1 MPYCPRCDME
11 FVEGVTVCSD
21 CGGPLLASEEE
32 AKAMKAQMEKEMEER
47 RKEAA
52 ASVLGDRSP
61 EELAEAAAK
70 AQAQARAASPGVY
83 VNRRQKYD
91 DLKSSAS
98 AFYLVGGALALVSVL
113 LWTGIVHLPMA
124 ASGRILTQSVLTVM
138 GAAFLI
144 IAVKS
149 SKSAREMSSG
159 IEEEQKR
166 TQEIIGWFCDTYTGA
181 GLDTESLR
189 TEPEISGEE
198 LSLRRFDLIQD
209 YLITG
214 RDLPDAAYVEALCE
228 EIYGKLYED

>member
-1 MPYCPRCDME
+1 M
-11 FVEGVTVCSD
+11 
-21 CGGPLLASEEE
+21 
-32 AKAMKAQMEKEMEER
+32 
-47 RKEAA
+47 
-52 ASVLGDRSP
+52 
-61 EELAEAAAK
+61 
-70 AQAQARAASPGVY
+70 
-83 VNRRQKYD
+83 
-91 DLKSSAS
+91 
-98 AFYLVGGALALVSVL
+98 SVL

-149 SKSAREMSSG
+149 SKSAKEMSSG

-181 GLDTESLR
+181 GLDKEILR

>member
-52 ASVLGDRSP
+52 VSVLGDRSP

-113 LWTGIVHLPMA
+113 LWTGIVHLPWRPPGA
-124 ASGRILTQSVLTVM
+124 FSPRAS
-138 GAAFLI
+138 
-144 IAVKS
+144 
-149 SKSAREMSSG
+149 
-159 IEEEQKR
+159 
-166 TQEIIGWFCDTYTGA
+166 
-181 GLDTESLR
+181 
-189 TEPEISGEE
+189 
-198 LSLRRFDLIQD
+198 
-209 YLITG
+209 
-214 RDLPDAAYVEALCE
+214 
-228 EIYGKLYED
+228 

>member
-52 ASVLGDRSP
+52 VSVLGDRSP

-91 DLKSSAS
+91 DLKSSLPPSIWWEARWPWCPSFYGPGSFTFPWRPPGAFSPRAS
-98 AFYLVGGALALVSVL
+98 
-113 LWTGIVHLPMA
+113 
-124 ASGRILTQSVLTVM
+124 
-138 GAAFLI
+138 
-144 IAVKS
+144 
-149 SKSAREMSSG
+149 
-159 IEEEQKR
+159 
-166 TQEIIGWFCDTYTGA
+166 
-181 GLDTESLR
+181 
-189 TEPEISGEE
+189 
-198 LSLRRFDLIQD
+198 
-209 YLITG
+209 
-214 RDLPDAAYVEALCE
+214 
-228 EIYGKLYED
+228 

>member
-21 CGGPLLASEEE
+21 CGGPLLAPEEE

-52 ASVLGDRSP
+52 VSVLGDRSP

-149 SKSAREMSSG
+149 SKSAKEMSSG

-181 GLDTESLR
+181 GLDKEILR

>member
-52 ASVLGDRSP
+52 VSVLGDRSP

-113 LWTGIVHLPMA
+113 LWTGIVHLPRA
-124 ASGRILTQSVLTVM
+124 HSHPERPDSHGRGISDYRRQILKKRKGDVLRHRG
-138 GAAFLI
+138 GAEAH
-144 IAVKS
+144 
-149 SKSAREMSSG
+149 
-159 IEEEQKR
+159 
-166 TQEIIGWFCDTYTGA
+166 TGNHRLVLRYLYRRRA
-181 GLDTESLR
+181 G
-189 TEPEISGEE
+189 
-198 LSLRRFDLIQD
+198 
-209 YLITG
+209 
-214 RDLPDAAYVEALCE
+214 
-228 EIYGKLYED
+228 